1 MVGGRIRT
9 DCLTL
14 FHADKLGERCRG
26 SGGGYLIGKRAL
38 ALTTQSS
45 IPSIF
50 IDMLKFFE
58 IMCGVGKE

>member
-1 MVGGRIRT
+1 
-9 DCLTL
+9 L
-14 FHADKLGERCRG
+14 FHADKLGEGGERCRG

-45 IPSIF
+45 ISSIF
-50 IDMLKFFE
+50 IDVLKFFE